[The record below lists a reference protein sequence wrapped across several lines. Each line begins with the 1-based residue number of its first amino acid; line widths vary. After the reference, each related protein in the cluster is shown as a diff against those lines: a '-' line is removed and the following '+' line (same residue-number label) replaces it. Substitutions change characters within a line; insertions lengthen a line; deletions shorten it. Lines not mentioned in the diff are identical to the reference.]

1 MMPEL
6 AKKRIVLGLTGGIAC
21 YKVAEYLRRAQDE
34 GATIDVV
41 MTEAATHFMTPV
53 TMQALSGRPVWVDAW
68 DNRASNNMAHIN
80 LTRGADAIVIAPA
93 STDFIGKLAH
103 GLANDL
109 LSTLCVARG
118 TCPLLIA
125 PAMNREMWLHPA
137 TQRNVAQVQA
147 DGAVLLGPAAGEQ
160 ACGETGSGRM
170 LEPLELL
177 AETIAF
183 FQPKVLAG
191 KRVLITA
198 GPTSETIDPIRVI
211 TNRSSGKMG
220 YAIAQAAREAGAD
233 VTLISG
239 PTALT
244 TPYNVARIDVQ
255 SARDMHSAVLSHA
268 DRNDIFIS
276 VAAVADWYVSNVSA
290 HKLKKNANNDAPAL
304 EFAPNPDILADI
316 AAQPD
321 GPFCVGFAAETEDLV
336 NNAGAKRARKG
347 VPLLVGNL
355 AQNAMDADVTELV
368 LFDRQGHHAFPS
380 LPKLAAARKLIA
392 AIAGQLP
399 ALRT

>member
-160 ACGETGSGRM
+160 ACG
-170 LEPLELL
+170 
-177 AETIAF
+177 
-183 FQPKVLAG
+183 
-191 KRVLITA
+191 
-198 GPTSETIDPIRVI
+198 
-211 TNRSSGKMG
+211 
-220 YAIAQAAREAGAD
+220 
-233 VTLISG
+233 
-239 PTALT
+239 
-244 TPYNVARIDVQ
+244 
-255 SARDMHSAVLSHA
+255 
-268 DRNDIFIS
+268 
-276 VAAVADWYVSNVSA
+276 
-290 HKLKKNANNDAPAL
+290 
-304 EFAPNPDILADI
+304 
-316 AAQPD
+316 
-321 GPFCVGFAAETEDLV
+321 
-336 NNAGAKRARKG
+336 
-347 VPLLVGNL
+347 
-355 AQNAMDADVTELV
+355 
-368 LFDRQGHHAFPS
+368 
-380 LPKLAAARKLIA
+380 
-392 AIAGQLP
+392 
-399 ALRT
+399 